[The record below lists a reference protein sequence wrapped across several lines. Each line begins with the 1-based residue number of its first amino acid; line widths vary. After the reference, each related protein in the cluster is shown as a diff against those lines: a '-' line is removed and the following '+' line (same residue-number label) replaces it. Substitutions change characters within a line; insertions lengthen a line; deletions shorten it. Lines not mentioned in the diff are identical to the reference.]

1 MDCQNVSTLS
11 SFLDELSPRGGGAE
25 RGIVPHGGR
34 QSRSLGSGQDPIWFP
49 SLYLA
54 HVWLHGYCL
63 CTAVATPRAT
73 VLTDRLNFVSEP
85 KGHCLRVGTSS
96 PSA

>member
-1 MDCQNVSTLS
+1 MKGIIWSIMFS
-11 SFLDELSPRGGGAE
+11 WGGGAE